1 MNKTSHIIFLKITG
15 FLLLSLLTTSMV
27 EAQDEPGSRNAPDK
41 LEQEHS
47 LSMEFETPHTKW
59 AKPFAFGKTRVL
71 FFTDQEQG
79 STNAREI
86 IELMQRFDLDANSVY
101 LVVSNHRLLGDG
113 NPQWYKD
120 PKAGTNRALNLL
132 KTPYDTYF
140 FNKVNLGHLPD
151 TLQQIIRKRVLEGA
165 GIVMIGESDSLLIAQ
180 GHTVESARIPE
191 ATVRSFGK
199 GNSNGI
205 FLKQRERL
213 SYGPEWETMLDYQME
228 LQGRAILVAA
238 HKSTLPVVIRLKSN
252 VLKREELPGSP
263 FEIEMDS
270 LAVAA
275 AVNVYLTAKD
285 GTKTLLRTV
294 KGPKTTETAVLPV
307 VPAGNY
313 HIDVQV
319 LNKEGVLGWST
330 KTLSVSAESAIDSIQ
345 LSKDWGEV
353 DEEIQGTI
361 SCSGETGPKHKLSIR
376 LIDREGRILSNQSV
390 PLSGH
395 QGKFSFHIEPWM
407 PMLLRVEAL
416 LSDPKGEVSLSGKY
430 CRVVKRH
437 RGEFNFV
444 VWGSP
449 SGDLSPYGIRSLEQ
463 NGSTAI
469 LQGGNPPLEL
479 SACEQ
484 AYLPYTT
491 RICANSHSI
500 SLMLDTTGVLKGGCM
515 HDEAAMDKY
524 VKSVVDY
531 YKKSREHGVLAYSLG
546 DENAVRASC
555 LSPYCLKAYQ
565 DYLKVQYGN
574 IGSLNS
580 EWGTN
585 YNEFGEVNLS
595 NEAMPGAD
603 APEWFRIYYN
613 QWLKIRQT
621 DNELTSPKQITL
633 GDINDELV
641 ALKNGNF
648 ARWYDRQ
655 AFQSYTYVELCK
667 KFLRAF
673 KKMDPKAITGF
684 EGTDSFT
691 LRKWTT
697 RTRQGGDLDAFVR
710 ELEYFGPY
718 QGPANE
724 VVRSIAPKDFPCG
737 NWIGYSQM
745 ADDLLYRY
753 WDQITSGMNTIQWW
767 RWDNVEDYI
776 GFLSPNFAPY
786 PATKELLEDTR
797 IVRDGLGS
805 LLMKCDMEID
815 SIAMLYSMPSTHIA
829 HFDGNQTYGDLD
841 RDHRLWYESIHDA
854 GLQFSYVTDRMLRL
868 GEFDASKYKVL
879 ILPLSFAIGDK
890 EAWVI
895 RDFVNKGGTVIAD
908 VRPGIYDGHCKPLE
922 KGSLDEMFG
931 IKRDARQDATGVDR
945 LEIKGQVQ
953 GEKISLKWGNW
964 YGEDIYPKMVVDQS
978 VHLTTGHEL
987 GKAFPVHYSGGLNTP
1002 LCIVNQ
1008 YGKGRAILL
1017 NFPIFNAQ
1025 AGSLIK
1031 HLILSAGVKP
1041 LTVISKPDGSAV
1053 KNLKITRWK
1062 NGNTDI
1068 LSLFGKYGGKV
1079 RVSLD
1084 RNYHITELKTGK
1096 YLGDIDK
1103 FTTDAVADR
1112 ALFYSLIPSGL
1123 PELSIKVP
1131 GVTWCGEAVKLIL
1144 EVRGA
1149 QGLHAL
1155 RLSLKNP
1162 RGEKADWFKQTLN
1175 VGKESKAVPLV
1186 FALNDMAGEW
1196 HIEATDILTG
1206 KNRSVPIILKNKQ

>member
-1 MNKTSHIIFLKITG
+1 MKIIG
-15 FLLLSLLTTSMV
+15 FLLLSLLATSMV
-27 EAQDEPGSRNAPDK
+27 KAQDEPGSRNAPDK

-59 AKPFAFGKTRVL
+59 AKPFASGKTRVL

-86 IELMQRFDLDANSVY
+86 IELMQRFDLEANSVY
-101 LVVSNHRLLGDG
+101 AVVSNHRLLGDG
-113 NPQWYKD
+113 NTQWYKD

-140 FNKVNLGHLPD
+140 FNKVNFSHLPD
-151 TLQQIIRKRVLEGA
+151 TIQRIIRKRVLEGA
-165 GIVMIGESDSLLIAQ
+165 GIVMIGESDSLLIANGPVVQ
-180 GHTVESARIPE
+180 SARIPE
-191 ATVRSFGK
+191 ATVRSLGR

-213 SYGPEWETMLDYQME
+213 SYGPDWESKLDYQME
-228 LQGRAILVAA
+228 LQGRAIVLAA
-238 HKSTLPVVIRLKSN
+238 NKNTLPVAIRLKSDI
-252 VLKREELPGSP
+252 LKREELPGIP
-263 FEIEMDS
+263 YEIEVGS
-270 LAVAA
+270 PATAA
-275 AVNVYLTAKD
+275 FVNVYLTTCD
-285 GTKTLLRTV
+285 GRKTLL
-294 KGPKTTETAVLPV
+294 KSINEPKTIVKAELPV
-307 VPAGNY
+307 VPARNY

-319 LNKEGVLGWST
+319 LNNAGVLGWST
-330 KTLSVSAESAIDSIQ
+330 KTFAVSAESAIDSIQ

-353 DEEIQGTI
+353 GEKLEGTI
-361 SCSGETGPKHKLSIR
+361 SCSGKIGPKDKLSLR
-376 LIDREGRILSNQSV
+376 LIDKEGRILSIQSV

-395 QGKFSFHIEPWM
+395 QGRFSFRIGPWM

-416 LSDPKGEVSLSGKY
+416 LSDQKGEVSSSDKY

-444 VWGSP
+444 VWNSP

-479 SACEQ
+479 SAYEQ
-484 AYLPYTT
+484 AYIPYTT

-524 VKSVVDY
+524 VNSVVDY

-565 DYLKVQYGN
+565 DYLKAQYGN

-580 EWGTN
+580 EWGTD
-585 YNEFGEVNLS
+585 YKEFGEVNLS

-633 GDINDELV
+633 GDINDELA
-641 ALKNGNF
+641 ALKKGNF

-655 AFQSYTYVELCK
+655 AFQSYTYLELCK

-673 KKMDPKAITGF
+673 KKIDPRAITGF

-718 QGPANE
+718 PGPANE

-753 WDQITSGMNTIQWW
+753 WDQVTSGMNTIQWW

-776 GFLSPNFAPY
+776 GFISPNFAPY
-786 PATKELLEDTR
+786 PVTKELLEDTR

-805 LLMKCDMEID
+805 LLMKCDMETD

-854 GLQFSYVTDRMLRL
+854 GMQFNYVTDRMLRL
-868 GEFDASKYKVL
+868 GEFDASRYKVL

-890 EAWVI
+890 EAEVI

-908 VRPGIYDGHCKPLE
+908 VRPGIYDGHCKPLK

-931 IKRDARQDATGVDR
+931 IRRDARQDATGVDR
-945 LEIKGQVQ
+945 LEIKGQLA

-978 VHLTTGHEL
+978 VQLTTGHEM

-1008 YGKGRAILL
+1008 YGKGKAILL
-1017 NFPIFNAQ
+1017 NFSIFNAQ
-1025 AGSLIK
+1025 AGNLIK
-1031 HLILSAGVKP
+1031 HLILSAGVRP
-1041 LTVISKPDGSAV
+1041 LTVITKPEGSGV

-1062 NGNTDI
+1062 NGNTEI

-1079 RVSLD
+1079 SVSL
-1084 RNYHITELKTGK
+1084 NGSFHVTELKTGK
-1096 YLGDIDK
+1096 YLGDTDK
-1103 FTTDAVADR
+1103 FTADAVPDR
-1112 ALFYSLIPSGL
+1112 ALFYALMPSVL
-1123 PELSIKVP
+1123 PELSIKAPAVVR
-1131 GVTWCGEAVKLIL
+1131 GGEVVNLIL
-1144 EVRGA
+1144 EVKGA
-1149 QGLHAL
+1149 QGLHAV

-1162 RGEKADWFKQTLN
+1162 RGEKAEWFKQTLI
-1175 VGKESKAVPLV
+1175 VGKEIKEIPIV

-1196 HIEATDILTG
+1196 HIETTDILTG
-1206 KNRSVPIILKNKQ
+1206 KNLSVPVILKNKQ